1 MQYTSPDIDFNTI
14 EKETTFLEQKQVGYW
29 TAIEDQEQPPFGP
42 SECSAM
48 TSLSF
53 MRASMLMA
61 HSYLFI
67 TVKKKIQLQPEN
79 IKERDYVIR
88 H

>member
-14 EKETTFLEQKQVGYW
+14 EKEAILLEQKQVGYW
-29 TAIEDQEQPPFGP
+29 TAIEDKEQPPFGP

-53 MRASMLMA
+53 MRSSMFMA
-61 HSYLFI
+61 HSYLFT
-67 TVKKKIQLQPEN
+67 TVKENFQL
-79 IKERDYVIR
+79 
-88 H
+88 

>member
-1 MQYTSPDIDFNTI
+1 MQYTSPDIDFNTT
-14 EKETTFLEQKQVGYW
+14 EKETILLEQKQEGYW

-53 MRASMLMA
+53 MRSSMFMA

-67 TVKKKIQLQPEN
+67 TVKEKFQLWPEN
-79 IKERDYVIR
+79 IKEREYVIR